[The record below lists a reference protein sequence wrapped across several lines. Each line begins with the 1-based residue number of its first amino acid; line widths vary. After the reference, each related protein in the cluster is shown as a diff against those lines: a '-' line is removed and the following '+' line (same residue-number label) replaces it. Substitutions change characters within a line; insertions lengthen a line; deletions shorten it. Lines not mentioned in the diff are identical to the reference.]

1 MMNGKQ
7 RHKFSETGR
16 VSKAG
21 LLVRG
26 GRIIAMASVL
36 AVTPMVTGFPQ
47 VSAPAQAHPVTSR
60 LRHVGLVKTSVAAM
74 RAARNA
80 TGSVVRTPGAPDP
93 ISIARAAAVTP
104 VQDVAGAV
112 TVVGVT
118 WPKGATSARS
128 KYQIRTLTLSL
139 IHIS

>member
-1 MMNGKQ
+1 MNGKQ

-47 VSAPAQAHPVTSR
+47 VSSPAQAHPVKSDGSQVMYAAGS
-60 LRHVGLVKTSVAAM
+60 LWLYPGNGL
-74 RAARNA
+74 
-80 TGSVVRTPGAPDP
+80 GG
-93 ISIARAAAVTP
+93 
-104 VQDVAGAV
+104 VAGRQPV
-112 TVVGVT
+112 RGGE
-118 WPKGATSARS
+118 GAGHV
-128 KYQIRTLTLSL
+128 LG
-139 IHIS
+139 